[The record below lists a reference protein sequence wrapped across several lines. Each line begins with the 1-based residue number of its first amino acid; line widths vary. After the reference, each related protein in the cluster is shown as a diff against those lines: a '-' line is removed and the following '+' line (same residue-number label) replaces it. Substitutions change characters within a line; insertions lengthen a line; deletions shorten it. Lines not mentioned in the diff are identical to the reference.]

1 MKSAKR
7 PPITEEQSRQI
18 VYMRVD
24 RSLTA
29 GQIAGKLGLSH
40 GAVTWHLLKLGVEK
54 GGVAPEGYK
63 PKPPSLYT
71 YTRNGYPVRGYTSED
86 DRQLQ
91 KLSMQGLKHSE
102 IARQLGRKSNSVR
115 GRLFTLARRDERRE
129 EITAAKSA
137 LAQPKQEG

>member
-1 MKSAKR
+1 MKSSKR

-18 VYMRVD
+18 VDMRVD

-29 GQIAGKLGLSH
+29 GQIASKLGLSH

-54 GGVAPEGYK
+54 GGVAPKTYK
-63 PKPPSLYT
+63 PKPPSFYT
-71 YTRNGYPVRGYTSED
+71 YTRNGYPVRGYTPED

-91 KLSMQGLKHSE
+91 QLSMQGLKHSE

-129 EITAAKSA
+129 ELEFGKES
-137 LAQPKQEG
+137 